1 MPEREWS
8 FRIQHIVDAIQR
20 ITRYT
25 AGMTFEEF
33 AADDRTVDAVI
44 RNFLVIGE
52 ATRHVP
58 DHVRKSVPRVPWK
71 LMEGIRHILVH
82 DYDTVRLDVVWKTV
96 VEDLPALID
105 PLQRMLDA

>member
-1 MPEREWS
+1 M
-8 FRIQHIVDAIQR
+8 
-20 ITRYT
+20 RYT
-25 AGMTFEEF
+25 AGMSFEEF

-58 DHVRKSVPRVPWK
+58 DHVRNSVAAVPWK
-71 LMEGIRHILVH
+71 LMEGMRHVLVH
-82 DYDTVRLDVVWKTV
+82 DYDTVRLDAVWKTV
-96 VEDLPALID
+96 AEDLPALID